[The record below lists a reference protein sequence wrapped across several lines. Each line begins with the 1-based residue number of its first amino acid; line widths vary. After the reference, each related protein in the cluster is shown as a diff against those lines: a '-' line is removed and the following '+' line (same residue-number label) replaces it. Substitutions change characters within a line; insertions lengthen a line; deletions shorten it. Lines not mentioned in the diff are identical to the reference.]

1 MQRITIRQIKGCAT
15 DADLQSLLGNSD
27 ITLQDIAW
35 LTSLT
40 GDVQTQI
47 NSKFSSSNVHGYGDV
62 TWSSDT
68 IVATAK
74 AVKDMVDTAIA
85 SAQIGG
91 VSFKGAWSAKTSP
104 EATPILKGYS
114 YVYDIGTAPTGVV
127 LEQGDYLIAK
137 VDINT
142 SAAVLVA
149 SNWVIV
155 QTNIDGALTTID
167 DETAT
172 DGKYIKQIKKGSDGH
187 TIQVVKGNLPS
198 TVNNA
203 RELLNVSNGVATLAH
218 TPVSGSLFILV
229 NGLVQRP
236 TADYTQSGTTIT
248 FVNRNDSPMSSDEVE
263 AQYQY

>member
-15 DADLQSLLGNSD
+15 DQELQSLLGNSD

-40 GDVQTQI
+40 GDVQSQI
-47 NSKFSSSNVHGYGDV
+47 NSKFASSNVHGYGDV

-91 VSFKGAWSAKTSP
+91 VSFQGSWSEKSSP
-104 EATPILKGYS
+104 EVTPIRKGYS
-114 YVYDIGTAPTGVV
+114 YVYDSGTAPTGVV
-127 LEQGDYLIAK
+127 LEAGDYLIAK
-137 VDINT
+137 VDITT
-142 SAAVLVA
+142 SAGVLVA

-198 TVNNA
+198 SVANA
-203 RELLNVSNGVATLAH
+203 RELLTLSEGVATLSH
-218 TPVSGSLFILV
+218 TPVANSLFILV

-236 TADYTQSGTTIT
+236 TADYTQNGTTIT
-248 FVNRNDSPMSSDEVE
+248 FVNRNGIPTSSDEVE